1 MRKVLLGVLALVV
14 LAIATPV
21 YFWAVQNAN
30 QVAMLR
36 LDLASF
42 GSWKMPRPMEVT
54 RLMGLSFGVGALLAG
69 TPFLLWGM
77 QLRRYIERIE
87 RQLET
92 NSSDY

>member
-1 MRKVLLGVLALVV
+1 MRKFLLGVLALIV
-14 LAIATPV
+14 IAMVTPV
-21 YFWAVQNAN
+21 YFWVAQNAN
-30 QVAMLR
+30 EVAMLR

-54 RLMGLSFGVGALLAG
+54 QLMGISFGLGALLAG

-87 RQLET
+87 R
-92 NSSDY
+92 